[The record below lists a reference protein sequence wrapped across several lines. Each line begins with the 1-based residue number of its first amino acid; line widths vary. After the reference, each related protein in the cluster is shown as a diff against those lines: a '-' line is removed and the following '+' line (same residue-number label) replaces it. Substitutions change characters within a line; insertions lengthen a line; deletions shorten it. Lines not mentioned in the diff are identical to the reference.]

1 MQPHFTLELFDFL
14 LEDLKRKDHVAMF
27 PFTEAEITEA
37 GFMESFTDA
46 CCKSSPYM
54 HFLTT
59 AVGLPY

>member
-1 MQPHFTLELFDFL
+1 MQPHFTLELFGFL